1 MTRNLSTPYDIPAE
15 GAESPIISIAEEFP
29 ARRIVDALK
38 RRVADIPDRLW
49 WMLATAARQNR
60 AALRGLK
67 DRHRGETCVII
78 CNGPSLNRTDLQRVR
93 DLPSIG
99 MNRSYLMFEQW
110 GFVPTYFAVTAQ
122 HVIEQFAED
131 IRRLP
136 MPKFVNA
143 SYRSRFTD
151 DRDCFYLRIPPRLI
165 QAFGADLAQP
175 ISSGGT
181 VTYAALQV
189 AYHLGFAK
197 VIIIGMDHRF
207 AAQGTPNATEVRRS
221 DVDRDHMH
229 PDYFP
234 KGTKWELPDLR
245 RSEIAYRFARQAYE
259 AAGRRIIDTTVD
271 GACTVF
277 EKMALEDALGG

>member
-1 MTRNLSTPYDIPAE
+1 MMN
-15 GAESPIISIAEEFP
+15 EFP
-29 ARRIVDALK
+29 ASRILDALRRRI
-38 RRVADIPDRLW
+38 ADVPDRLW
-49 WMLATAARQNR
+49 WLFGSGARHNR
-60 AALRGLK
+60 TALRELK

-78 CNGPSLNRTDLQRVR
+78 CNGPSLNRTDLKLIR

-131 IRRLP
+131 IRQLP

-143 SYRSRFTD
+143 SYRSRFAG
-151 DRDCFYLRIPPRLI
+151 DRDCFYLRIPPRVV
-165 QAFGADLAQP
+165 QAFGTDLAQP

-189 AYHLGFAK
+189 AYHLGFAT

-207 AAQGTPNATEVRRS
+207 AAQGTPNATEVRQS
-221 DVDRDHMH
+221 EVDRDHMH

-259 AAGRRIIDTTVD
+259 AAGRRIIDATVD

-277 EKMALEDALGG
+277 EKMALKDALDR